1 MTIIKAERT
10 YTVIK
15 FGKRKTERLFGKLKM
30 IFKLFNVSYSFVVLE
45 RDKWY
50 KFSFVMISLVN
61 HKAFGGTYEGI
72 TTFYCK
78 ELAIALELENNSH
91 NCKLHL

>member
-1 MTIIKAERT
+1 MCRIALLFWKGII
-10 YTVIK
+10 
-15 FGKRKTERLFGKLKM
+15 
-30 IFKLFNVSYSFVVLE
+30 
-45 RDKWY
+45 WY

-72 TTFYCK
+72 TNFYCK
-78 ELAIALELENNSH
+78 ELAIVLESENNSH

>member
-15 FGKRKTERLFGKLKM
+15 FGKKKKTERLFGKLEM

-45 RDKWY
+45 RDN
-50 KFSFVMISLVN
+50 LVQVFLC
-61 HKAFGGTYEGI
+61 HDFFGKSQGLLGD
-72 TTFYCK
+72 
-78 ELAIALELENNSH
+78 L
-91 NCKLHL
+91 